1 MVGFVSRC
9 GVGAPGWTKGAEEV
23 QVFEALKTQPP
34 VDTTTM
40 LSHTTRDR
48 LQSPC
53 SRFASVTR
61 HAHSRAAQR
70 GSTLSMALLLV
81 MSAALVSVVTLQR
94 GLQQWKSQATSSAEK
109 LAFYMAEAGIAD
121 AIDDVRSG
129 GSGNIGTQELPA
141 VYGSGAFWV
150 ETVKDSHGVVHI
162 TSTGLYDGTSH
173 RLSQA
178 LHKPELPI
186 GDYGFFGSAG
196 VNVGE
201 NVTIDSLAVEEEKP
215 PVDESGG
222 TSPVQRIALP
232 SAPPVAQLS
241 GLNLLGSDGTIELL
255 GGTEVLGSVL
265 AGPKARIENLYGA
278 VVSGSTL
285 PDDVSHTLPELSM
298 PVTTSTAALTVASNT
313 TRTLATG
320 VHEYGA
326 MKVNGRGKL
335 TIVGPASVSV
345 SSLIVMGGG
354 VVVLDTTNG
363 PVHFYVESHLGLRSS
378 ARITNSSGDASD
390 AVFLVN
396 ARGAANHDSVA
407 DLEEPVEWQTALAF
421 CGVVYAPYA
430 AITLPAATVFQGAI
444 NALQLTIGDGSHLTF
459 DPRVLDLDL
468 RSRDYQFLS
477 WRVLE
482 IPGEEKTALRR
493 DVVKEAAE
501 RGDTLLAPSAAR
513 IAATTEFRVRGDD
526 GEEYTYKGTS
536 LTDLTRV
543 TVDAVLPVVVEVA
556 KVPEFAEYT
565 DDSTELRNTPE
576 ANFKEAYVTM
586 LRYIGDRAWQDA
598 LETGVI
604 PPRAVTAVE
613 GNGILIEPFRSA
625 LKDTSVRADLDAYLA
640 ASWLPLTS
648 KRFLD
653 ELIDLCP

>member
-1 MVGFVSRC
+1 MEIT
-9 GVGAPGWTKGAEEV
+9 A
-23 QVFEALKTQPP
+23 
-34 VDTTTM
+34 M
-40 LSHTTRDR
+40 NSHTTHDR

-53 SRFASVTR
+53 SRFAPNTR

-94 GLQQWKSQATSSAEK
+94 GLQQWKLQAASSAEK

-150 ETVKDSHGVVHI
+150 ETVKDSHSIVHI

-186 GDYGFFGSAG
+186 GDWGFFGSAG
-196 VNVGE
+196 VSVGE
-201 NVTIDSLAVEEEKP
+201 DVTIDSLEVEKEEEP
-215 PVDESGG
+215 SGG
-222 TSPVQRIALP
+222 SGGSPPVQRIALP
-232 SAPPVAQLS
+232 SAPPVAQLG

-255 GGTEVLGSVL
+255 AGTRVLGSIL
-265 AGPKARIENLYGA
+265 AGPDARIENLHGA
-278 VVSGSTL
+278 VVSGSLL
-285 PDDVSHTLPELSM
+285 PDDVSHSLPELAM
-298 PVTTSTAALTVASNT
+298 PVTTSIAALTVASNT

-326 MKVNGRGKL
+326 MLVNARSRL
-335 TIVGPASVSV
+335 TIVGPASVYA

-354 VVVLDTTNG
+354 VVALDTTNG
-363 PVHFYVESHLGLRSS
+363 PVHFYAENHLGLRSG
-378 ARITNSSGDASD
+378 ARVTNASGDASD
-390 AVFLVN
+390 VVFLVN
-396 ARGAANHDSVA
+396 ARGAANHDSVD
-407 DLEEPVEWQTALAF
+407 DLEEPVEWQTAVAF
-421 CGVVYAPYA
+421 CGAVYAPYS
-430 AITLPAATVFQGAI
+430 AITLPAATVFQGSI
-444 NALQLTIGDGSHLTF
+444 NALQLTIGDGSHLTL
-459 DPRVLDLDL
+459 DPRVMDIDL
-468 RSRDYQFLS
+468 RGRDYEFLS

-482 IPGEEKTALRR
+482 IPGDEKAVLRR
-493 DVVKEAAE
+493 DPVKEATE

-513 IAATTEFRVRGDD
+513 IAATTEFRVLGDD

-543 TVDAVLPVVVEVA
+543 TVDTVLPVVVEVA

-565 DDSTELRNTPE
+565 DDSTELRSTPE
-576 ANFKEAYVTM
+576 ANFKAAYVTM
-586 LRYIGDRAWQDA
+586 LRYINDRAWQDA
-598 LETGVI
+598 LETGAI
-604 PPRAVTAVE
+604 PSDAVTAVQV
-613 GNGILIEPFRSA
+613 NNILIEPFRSA
-625 LKDTSVRADLDAYLA
+625 LKDASMRADLDAHIA
-640 ASWLPLTS
+640 ASWLPASS
-648 KRFLD
+648 KRFIEKLI
-653 ELIDLCP
+653 ELYP